1 MADGD
6 DARGPSDPDS
16 MDVYFAPKEF
26 RYTTATRDVTEGN
39 DIMCVLSAGT
49 NFLYVLSGFDVL
61 AIELRHLKV
70 KGFPKDNTEN
80 VYNVFIITDTSLC
93 RSYPTGMIIK
103 DLNIIKVQKSNCS
116 IISPLP
122 PNRRGSMVAFMQVL
136 EL

>member
-16 MDVYFAPKEF
+16 MGIYFALKEF
-26 RYTTATRDVTEGN
+26 RYTTAARDVTEGN
-39 DIMCVLSAGT
+39 DITCVLSVGM
-49 NFLYVLSGFDVL
+49 NFLYVLPGFDVL

-80 VYNVFIITDTSLC
+80 VYDVFIKTDASLC

-103 DLNIIKVQKSNCS
+103 DLTIIKVQKSSCS

-122 PNRRGSMVAFMQVL
+122 PNRRGSMVAYMQVF
-136 EL
+136 EI